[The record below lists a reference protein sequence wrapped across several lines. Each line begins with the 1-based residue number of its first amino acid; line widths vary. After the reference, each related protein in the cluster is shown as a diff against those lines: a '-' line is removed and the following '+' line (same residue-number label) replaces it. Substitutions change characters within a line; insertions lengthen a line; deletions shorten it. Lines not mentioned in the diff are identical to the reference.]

1 MKGETEMRE
10 EIKIVYGDLT
20 TYSCDA
26 IVNSAN
32 SSLLAG
38 SGLCRSIHLMAGRN
52 LESECLEL
60 GKCKVGEVRLTKSY
74 ELLEKDIAWIIHA
87 VAPRWWGG
95 NKSEV
100 QQLEQVY
107 KNCIE
112 VAYNYASIYKEQMLY
127 ILTKYLEGEVFEESL
142 EEIKRYIDEHPIKK
156 IAFPAIG
163 TGIYHFPLEL
173 SALVAKKAFNES
185 IIKGGTIEKIS
196 IVCNDIEVY
205 KTYKAIFEER

>member
-1 MKGETEMRE
+1 MGE
-10 EIKIVYGDLT
+10 IQVVYDDLT
-20 TYSCDA
+20 TFSCDA

-32 SSLLAG
+32 PSLLAG
-38 SGLCRSIHLMAGRN
+38 SGLCRTIHRKAGKS

-60 GKCKVGEVRLTKSY
+60 GKCDIGEVRLTKSY
-74 ELLEKDIAWIIHA
+74 DLLENSIAWVIHA

-112 VAYNYASIYKEQMLY
+112 AAGNYASLYKEQMLY
-127 ILTKYLEGEVFEESL
+127 ILRKYLEGEGFEEAF
-142 EEIKRYIDEHPIKK
+142 EDVKRYINEHPIRE

-163 TGIYHFPLEL
+163 VGIYHFPLEL
-173 SALVAKKAFNES
+173 SAAIAKKALNEA
-185 IIKGGTIEKIS
+185 IMKEGTIEKIS
-196 IVCNDIEVY
+196 IVCNDAQVY
-205 KTYKAIFEER
+205 NIYKAIFEGR